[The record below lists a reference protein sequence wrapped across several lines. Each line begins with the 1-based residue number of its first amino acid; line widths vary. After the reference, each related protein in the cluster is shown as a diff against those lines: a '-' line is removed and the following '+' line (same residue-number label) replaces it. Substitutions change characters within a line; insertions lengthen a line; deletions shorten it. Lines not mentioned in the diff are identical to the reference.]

1 MSETTD
7 PAGPLPSVA
16 VMGMFRSG
24 TNYARTV
31 LEWNYRVTVAYHS
44 YGWKHGL
51 MPIITGMCPWRCP
64 AVPLLVVSKDPFAAL
79 DSLYRYACANTRNIS
94 AARPFDAF
102 LRSRISVF
110 DGSSASGC
118 RLTFRTPVDYYNTLY
133 DNLLSAR
140 SIVPLFHHLDY
151 GSSVADPQATFSA
164 AAGTLGLEPLDGGAE
179 FRTPQRRTRNMNE
192 RPRRE
197 DDDYLVGG
205 SVDTSF
211 YLEKKYLAAYS
222 EDDMDWTSRL
232 LDPDLMAAMGY
243 AQAASPTAAH

>member
-1 MSETTD
+1 MSETTRNTC
-7 PAGPLPSVA
+7 LFPSIA

-24 TNYARTV
+24 TNYTRTV

-64 AVPLLVVSKDPFAAL
+64 AAPLLVVSKDPFAAL
-79 DSLYRYACANTRNIS
+79 DSLYRYACTNARNIS
-94 AARPFDAF
+94 AAQPFAAF
-102 LRSRISVF
+102 LRSRITVF
-110 DGSSASGC
+110 DGSSGSGC
-118 RLTFRTPVDYYNTLY
+118 HLSFRTPVDYYNTLY

-151 GSSVADPQATFSA
+151 GRSLSDPQAAFSA
-164 AAGTLGLEPLDGGAE
+164 VAGALGLEPADGGAE
-179 FRTPQRRTRNMNE
+179 FRIPQRRTRNMNE
-192 RPRRE
+192 RPRQG

-211 YLEKKYLAAYS
+211 YLDKKYLAAYS
-222 EDDMDWTSRL
+222 KEDLEWTNQL

-243 AQAASPTAAH
+243 AQAGLPKAVH